1 MTDNAIVN
9 RVIDPSSPWKLPR
22 VKYRVWQP
30 NYARSAQFI
39 KALLARA
46 EDGDAEAEYEL
57 ACYFTHGCKDLSGK
71 TIVNRS
77 VRFAAELTRRAAL
90 RGLPSAQLA
99 LSTLLDHGRGIGRDP
114 VQAILWLKKAARA
127 GNGSAAN
134 NIAIMYREDG
144 NARQAAQWF
153 RMAVESGDDDA
164 LIQLGV
170 HQYWGIGVR
179 ADHNA
184 AVASFQKATKA
195 RHITEAGRDDAFF
208 YLGVAHL
215 QGKGI
220 RQSPTSALK
229 MLERANR
236 DNDHPAA
243 ARLLKLLSKIRT

>member
-1 MTDNAIVN
+1 MTDNAIVD
-9 RVIDPSSPWKLPR
+9 RVINPSGPWKLPR

-39 KALLARA
+39 KALLAHA

-71 TIVNRS
+71 TIVKHS
-77 VRFAAELTRRAAL
+77 VKFAAELTRRAAL

-99 LSTLLDHGRGIGRDP
+99 LSTLLEYGRGLERDP
-114 VQAILWLKKAARA
+114 AQALVWLKKAARA

-134 NIAIMYREDG
+134 NIAIMYRENG
-144 NARQAAQWF
+144 KPRLAVQWF

-170 HQYWGIGVR
+170 HEYWGIGVR
-179 ADHNA
+179 ADHRH
-184 AVASFQKATKA
+184 AVASFKRATKS

-208 YLGVAHL
+208 YLGVAYL
-215 QGKGI
+215 EGKGI
-220 RQSPTSALK
+220 RQSSASAIK

-243 ARLLKLLSKIRT
+243 ARLIKQLSKIRT

>member
-1 MTDNAIVN
+1 MTDNNLVN
-9 RVIDPSSPWKLPR
+9 RVINPSSPWKLPR

-39 KALLARA
+39 KALIARA
-46 EDGDAEAEYEL
+46 EEGDAEAEYEL
-57 ACYFTHGCKDLSGK
+57 ACYFTHGCSDLSGK
-71 TIVNRS
+71 TIVKRS

-99 LSTLLDHGRGIGRDP
+99 LSTLLEYGRGIERDP
-114 VQAILWLKKAARA
+114 AQALLWLKKAARA

-134 NIAIMYREDG
+134 NIAILFREDG
-144 NARQAAQWF
+144 NARQAVKWF
-153 RMAVESGDDDA
+153 RLAVDSGDDDA
-164 LIQLGV
+164 LIQLGA
-170 HQYWGIGVR
+170 HLYWGIGVR
-179 ADHNA
+179 ADQKA
-184 AVASFQKATKA
+184 AVDCFKKATKA

-208 YLGVAHL
+208 YLAVAHL
-215 QGKGI
+215 EGKGM
-220 RQSPTSALK
+220 RQSSASALK